1 MENNS
6 HKCTI
11 DLFPSGKEFLKL
23 KESISK
29 YDIIFLDINMKE
41 IDGIETAKEI
51 RKVTKN
57 VYIVFVTAFIN
68 YALEGYKV
76 DAVRCLLKDDESFEK
91 AVNECLESILQKMYC
106 EEHKITFE
114 FQEGKRN
121 VCPEA
126 IVYIESNLHKLVFH
140 MSGKNAVEYTMY
152 AKLDDID
159 ELLQD
164 TGFCRI
170 HKSYL
175 VNFKYVQSV
184 ERYKAVLSDG
194 QSLSI
199 SKARYLD
206 ARNEFA
212 CYHLNG

>member
-1 MENNS
+1 
-6 HKCTI
+6 
-11 DLFPSGKEFLKL
+11 
-23 KESISK
+23 
-29 YDIIFLDINMKE
+29 
-41 IDGIETAKEI
+41 
-51 RKVTKN
+51 
-57 VYIVFVTAFIN
+57 
-68 YALEGYKV
+68 
-76 DAVRCLLKDDESFEK
+76 
-91 AVNECLESILQKMYC
+91 
-106 EEHKITFE
+106 
-114 FQEGKRN
+114 
-121 VCPEA
+121 
-126 IVYIESNLHKLVFH
+126 
-140 MSGKNAVEYTMY
+140 MY